1 MMETIRVNMTPCDEV
16 KTIHASQNDG
26 EAREWG
32 FELHNNGEKIDSSS
46 ISDQMVF
53 KSYENGTEEILPTN
67 GSTPTT
73 SPIIA
78 DIKYPQ
84 GLLTD
89 QDFLYRESPTEEDG
103 LAWIKNIKGNTL
115 VWNQLVKNGNFA
127 STSGWKAANTNY
139 GTISASGNILIYTVA
154 SQQAGPY
161 NYRVQQQ
168 NDDNLGIPVGHK
180 LYIALDFKPSEAN
193 EGSVQ
198 LQSSVGALDKAVLSF
213 AGATPNA
220 WSHLSTF
227 FTTVRASQYIALY
240 LKLNN
245 PQTVGATFQ
254 FKNFMIVDL
263 TAMFGAGNEPTSVSD
278 FTSLFPLSY
287 YQYDSGSLLNFN
299 GTGIKTTG
307 KNLCTRTTDSNIYN
321 AGNLIPIKKGQTI
334 YWGGVWTYTSSG
346 GKFWPAVYSDPNETN
361 KNNYI
366 SYGGSDPS
374 GVVNSYTAQKDGYLG
389 LAYSDGV
396 SSYDVEKMMISFAP
410 FTLDEYE
417 PYTSSTTSL
426 PISAYFPSGMK
437 SAGSVYDE
445 LTPTKAITRVGN
457 VTFDGTQTVAGS
469 NFSSTQCR
477 MFIEAPN
484 VKPFNPSTSDEVD
497 NGIISSYLQSAS
509 NDATFGGAKGIHRR
523 INGASQICVSLGTD
537 GYASGITTETLFNQ
551 YLASHPLTVYYE
563 LAEYQETSFT
573 TASLVTENA
582 EIPLSNDDGTLIGK
596 CTEELSAEPGFHDA
610 KIKLADA
617 DGECYSN
624 KIQLH
629 VERSPQ

>member
-1 MMETIRVNMTPCDEV
+1 METIRVNMTPCDEV

-263 TAMFGAGNEPTSVSD
+263 TAMFGAGNEPTTVEE
-278 FTSLFPLSY
+278 FKSLFPLSY
-287 YQYDSGSLLNFN
+287 YSYNQGSLLSFN
-299 GTGIKTTG
+299 GTGIKTVG
-307 KNLCTRTTDSNIYN
+307 KNLASGISQGAVGTN
-321 AGNLIPIKKGQTI
+321 GQTTSNEKRLRVNDYVRVFQGEHYTFTAKSNSGKTLQI
-334 YWGGVWTYTSSG
+334 YTRYFADADGSEQV
-346 GKFWPAVYSDPNETN
+346 
-361 KNNYI
+361 
-366 SYGGSDPS
+366 SYLDWLNLPRSIIIPS
-374 GVVNSYTAQKDGYLG
+374 GVNYATFTIRFGNNDNIALNDI
-389 LAYSDGV
+389 SDV
-396 SSYDVEKMMISFAP
+396 QVEHGASA
-410 FTLDEYE
+410 TSYE
-417 PYTSSTTSL
+417 PYTSSTLSL
-426 PISAYFPSGMK
+426 PISTYFPTGMK
-437 SAGSVYDE
+437 SAGNVYDE
-445 LTPTKAITRVGN
+445 LTENKASERVGSM
-457 VTFDGTQTVAGS
+457 TLDGSQSASVSIVGS
-469 NFSSTQCR
+469 YTRLSVVHGAS
-477 MFIEAPN
+477 N
-484 VKPFNPSTSDEVD
+484 VKYPNTQQESNYLPYVVSFSEESNHFYANDYQAILIMQSSVVGTTVDSFN
-497 NGIISSYLQSAS
+497 SYLQS
-509 NDATFGGAKGIHRR
+509 
-523 INGASQICVSLGTD
+523 
-537 GYASGITTETLFNQ
+537 
-551 YLASHPLTVYYE
+551 HPLTIYYE
-563 LAEYQETSFT
+563 LATETETDIES
-573 TASLVTENA
+573 ASLVTENG
-582 EIPLSNDDGTLIGK
+582 ETPLSNEDGVLIGK
-596 CTEELSAEPGFHDA
+596 CTEQLSSESGFIDA

-629 VERSPQ
+629 IERSPQ